1 MIALLKLSRDS
12 RTSSGMA
19 GPVSTAKYKQAIL
32 DDVSYELDACVCC
45 RTWFTQRLVL
55 MHQLTRDVLL
65 LMMRCQ
71 AGHEKEH
78 DAILVVAKVMSA
90 AIHEDVT
97 VVADVLELLSRDH
110 DDFFKPIFETV
121 VDYLSNASH
130 ELLHHR

>member
-1 MIALLKLSRDS
+1 MCLFCKPFS
-12 RTSSGMA
+12 
-19 GPVSTAKYKQAIL
+19 P
-32 DDVSYELDACVCC
+32 
-45 RTWFTQRLVL
+45 QRRGL

-130 ELLHHR
+130 ELLHPR